1 MSLIGFAPVNIAVKE
16 KWMWTLIIWIY
27 LIISVYKLLYDR
39 TTYDRRIDKILFT
52 SKINRTKFKI
62 WIIEKK
68 KKKGHV
74 DQIEIY

>member
-39 TTYDRRIDKILFT
+39 TYYLLLKLIGQSL
-52 SKINRTKFKI
+52 KF
-62 WIIEKK
+62 EL
-68 KKKGHV
+68 
-74 DQIEIY
+74 